1 MSKPRIDASTDS
13 CGNAINEMAINV
25 TDSANTTVFSL
36 DRNTPI
42 SSLEGEL
49 TVQVWK
55 EVIKYEKSGDPYM
68 EGYKY
73 GFL

>member
-13 CGNAINEMAINV
+13 CGKAINEIAINV

-55 EVIKYEKSGDPYM
+55 EVIKYEKSGDLFM
-68 EGYKY
+68 G
-73 GFL
+73 